1 MKRMLAASAGRERFL
16 RVIRYSLIPTMVSRS
31 DILRAKILLV
41 DDDEDNVRL
50 LAQLLGYSGYTRVT
64 ATTDPHQVAAMHAA
78 ERYDLIV
85 LDLQMPG
92 MDGFQ
97 VMEALKALDN
107 DSYLPVL
114 AVTGQ
119 PGHKVTALQ
128 AGAKDFVSKPF
139 DWDEVLMRVYN
150 MLEVRLLHD
159 AAHKQAKILES
170 MALQDPLTG
179 LANRRLLPE
188 RLWMAIA
195 HARRNK
201 SAMAVLYLD
210 LDGFKTVNDTMG
222 HAAGD
227 LMLKMVAARLVDAV
241 REEDTVARLGGD
253 EFMIALWHVIGF
265 DDTAKVAAKV
275 IDTVAQPYDIEGQAV
290 TITTSVGASVY
301 PAHAE
306 DVDALMKSADAAL
319 YEAKRAGKN
328 TYRLAATADPPEA
341 DTA

>member
-1 MKRMLAASAGRERFL
+1 
-16 RVIRYSLIPTMVSRS
+16 MVSPS
-31 DILRAKILLV
+31 DIFSAKVLLV

-50 LAQLLGYSGYTRVT
+50 LEQLLRHSGYSRVT
-64 ATTDPHQVAAMHAA
+64 ATTDPRSVSAMHAQH
-78 ERYDLIV
+78 RYDLIV

-97 VMEALKALDN
+97 VMEALKEMGN

-119 PGHKVTALQ
+119 PGHKVRALQ

-139 DWDEVLMRVYN
+139 DWDEVLMRVHN

-159 AAHKQAKILES
+159 AARDYAKTLES

-188 RLWMAIA
+188 RVWMAIA

-210 LDGFKTVNDTMG
+210 LDGFKAVNDTLG
-222 HAAGD
+222 HGAGD
-227 LMLKMVAARLVDAV
+227 QLLKQVADRLLHSV

-253 EFMIALWHVIGF
+253 EFMVALWHVLGF
-265 DDTAKVAAKV
+265 DDTAKVAAKIIEAV
-275 IDTVAQPYDIEGQAV
+275 SRPYDLEGNSV
-290 TITTSVGASVY
+290 TVTTSVGASVY
-301 PAHAE
+301 PAHGE
-306 DVDALMKSADAAL
+306 DADALMKSADTAL

-328 TYRLAATADPPEA
+328 TYRLSATAK
-341 DTA
+341 

>member
-1 MKRMLAASAGRERFL
+1 
-16 RVIRYSLIPTMVSRS
+16 MVSRS
-31 DILRAKILLV
+31 DILGAKVLLV

-50 LAQLLGYSGYTRVT
+50 LEQVLRHAGYTRVT
-64 ATTDPHQVAAMHAA
+64 ATTDPHAVAAMHAGN
-78 ERYDLIV
+78 RYDLIV

-97 VMEALKALDN
+97 VMEALKKATDEA
-107 DSYLPVL
+107 YLPVL
-114 AVTGQ
+114 AVTGEA
-119 PGHKVTALQ
+119 GHKVSALQ

-139 DWDEVLMRVYN
+139 DWDEVLMRVHN

-159 AAHKQAKILES
+159 AAREQARMLES

-188 RLWMAIA
+188 TMWMAIA

-210 LDGFKTVNDTMG
+210 LDGFKEVNDTLG

-227 LMLKMVAARLVDAV
+227 ELLKSVADRLVHGV
-241 REEDTVARLGGD
+241 REEDTVARVGGD
-253 EFMIALWHVIGF
+253 EFMIVLWHVIGF
-265 DDTAKVAAKV
+265 EDTAKVAAKL
-275 IDTVAQPYDIEGQAV
+275 IEAVAQPYDIEGHTV
-290 TITTSVGASVY
+290 SVTTSVGASVY
-301 PAHAE
+301 PMHGE
-306 DVDALMKSADAAL
+306 DSDELMKSADAAL

-328 TYRLAATADPPEA
+328 TWRISTRD
-341 DTA
+341 